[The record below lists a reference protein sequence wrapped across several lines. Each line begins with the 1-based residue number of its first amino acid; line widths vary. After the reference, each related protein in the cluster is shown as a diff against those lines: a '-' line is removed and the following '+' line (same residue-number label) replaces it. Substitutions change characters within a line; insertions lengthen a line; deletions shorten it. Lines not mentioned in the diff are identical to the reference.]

1 MASATTI
8 RISAIANVVRMPVVT
23 ASGRAV
29 VMSIVA
35 DASANTA
42 PITDAPVMSPKLREK
57 PLRRV
62 IDLEH
67 YEAERLFEEGFHRP
81 SLPSHRTPS
90 KIG

>member
-8 RISAIANVVRMPVVT
+8 RIAATANVIRIPVAT

-42 PITDAPVMSPKLREK
+42 PIMDAPVTSPRLRDRLSMLEMT
-57 PLRRV
+57 PRWSGRISV
-62 IDLEH
+62 ITAVLL
-67 YEAERLFEEGFHRP
+67 AVWN
-81 SLPSHRTPS
+81 SA
-90 KIG
+90 